1 MLRNNMYS
9 ALVGAFLVACSA
21 DKGEEA
27 QTTEND
33 QDTVKIMMADF
44 EGNAR
49 QAITSRMG
57 YAYELA
63 HNIPAE
69 SSQTYWG
76 VIGINQTF
84 IHTAGRDTLYTAFDV
99 FAGAPQ
105 NIGKALESGYAGKS
119 LHVIGT
125 DSADGTPWIGVG
137 AAFTGMFQHAMVNL
151 CSLQSIRFMAK
162 GSGSYNVKIITDT
175 VYNGYSS
182 DSNWG
187 HFGADVDLDNTWREY
202 VVAASALKAPEYS
215 PQLLDNLVWED
226 GCQKSMY
233 LQWTTSSES
242 SLTTEIWLDNIVLL
256 GVDSTD
262 FQNPED

>member
-1 MLRNNMYS
+1 MLRNNVYS
-9 ALVGAFLVACSA
+9 ALIGAFLVACSA

-33 QDTVKIMMADF
+33 QDTVMIMMADF

-84 IHTAGRDTLYTAFDV
+84 IHSAGGDTLYPAFDV
-99 FAGAPQ
+99 LAGAPQ
-105 NIGKALESGYAGKS
+105 HIDKALENGYAGKS

-125 DSADGTPWIGVG
+125 DSADGLAWIGVG
-137 AAFTGMFQHAMVNL
+137 ASFTGIYHHAMVDL
-151 CSLQSIRFMAK
+151 CSLQAIRFMAK
-162 GSGSYNVKIITDT
+162 GSGMYFVKIITDT
-175 VYNGYSS
+175 VYNGYSAEN
-182 DSNWG
+182 NWG
-187 HFGADVDLDNTWREY
+187 HFGADVDLDSTWREY
-202 VVAASALKAPEYS
+202 VVDASDLKAPEFS
-215 PQLLDNLVWED
+215 PQWVDNLMWED

-233 LQWTTSSES
+233 LQWTTSSEG
-242 SLTTEIWLDNIVLL
+242 SLSTEIWLDNIVLL

-262 FQNPED
+262 FQNPGD